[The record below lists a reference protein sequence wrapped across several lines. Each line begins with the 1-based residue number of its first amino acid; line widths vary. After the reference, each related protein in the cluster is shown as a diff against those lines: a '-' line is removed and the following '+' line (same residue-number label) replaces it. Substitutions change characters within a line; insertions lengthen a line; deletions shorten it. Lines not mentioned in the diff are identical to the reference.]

1 MAMDKEMLLQ
11 RLQSQYLTRQEVLFK
26 LPLNI
31 SISTFWPEL
40 VERRKMNSIV
50 LPLHRADG
58 KPMWYVLTDKM
69 IAASERLCA
78 LALDSATAIDPYKTA
93 MTGAMT
99 EEIFFTSFVEGAQIT
114 LQEAMEFLERG
125 TEPEN
130 VQEQM
135 IQNNRQAWT
144 DMIRMLYYPLDERY
158 VRMLAYRLTDEMEGQ
173 ATDYR
178 QTDTH
183 PIAAMGKEAY
193 DVPPAAA
200 IPGLMQEY
208 YDFLAS
214 TEIHPLIKAAVG
226 QAYLLVTRP
235 FPEGNERLSR
245 MISYAVLLR
254 SGYDFLRDISISG
267 VIARESYRYFKSMQ
281 DIIRSENGG
290 DLTYF
295 IEYYLDLLARSIDA
309 KAEQEQRRREEALL
323 LERQAAKQPL
333 ARQTSAQAEIPVSPV
348 SSPTEAIENPVFRP
362 EDSVEIS
369 FGIEELDDSVTA
381 AEAEPRSEP
390 TESPPPIFATVEEYL
405 AYLQDAEANRMGRT
419 QPKRIERLITGLS
432 SIARSGGTTFM
443 KHDWEQ
449 LTETSDSIAKD
460 DIYLMLKLGL
470 ILCETPGSP
479 REPRV
484 YHLLIRSENP
494 MQTTNEDTEYDS
506 VETETLRHAI
516 RKLMESEYARERQSA
531 AGLMDM
537 LENGRMEF
545 SFAEW
550 MLRNPVANK
559 DVGFGLLRV
568 AMNYGFLEYEDGIYR
583 FARDIRNGPKC
594 YHMPDKQREV
604 LLKLMDAFP
613 DEKFTIR
620 NASELTGLKY
630 GTVGYYLD
638 NFTQRGILKVTKA
651 LPNVNYYEFSSEVH
665 GIFEAT
671 ESDEAMTGFQQLPE
685 QEKEIHNP
693 LRGMAEVG

>member
-40 VERRKMNSIV
+40 VERRKMNSVV

-78 LALDSATAIDPYKTA
+78 LALDCDVAIDPYKTA

-135 IQNNRQAWT
+135 IQNNRQAWA

-178 QTDTH
+178 QVDTH

-193 DVPPAAA
+193 DVPSAAA

-309 KAEQEQRRREEALL
+309 KAEQDQRHREEALL
-323 LERQAAKQPL
+323 LERQAARQPL
-333 ARQTSAQAEIPVSPV
+333 VRSEPPAEIAIPPAAPQAEDKPES
-348 SSPTEAIENPVFRP
+348 VFRP
-362 EDSVEIS
+362 EESVEIS
-369 FGIEELDDSVTA
+369 IGLDELEDSAEENG
-381 AEAEPRSEP
+381 EEPESQP
-390 TESPPPIFATVEEYL
+390 TESPPILHDTPQSYL
-405 AYLQDAEANRMGRT
+405 NYLRNTRMYRMGRT
-419 QPKRIERLITGLS
+419 QPKRVERISDKLTDLVLN
-432 SIARSGGTTFM
+432 GTHTFLRA
-443 KHDWEQ
+443 DWEQ
-449 LTETSDSIAKD
+449 LTGTSEGITRD
-460 DIYLMLKLGL
+460 DISLMQKLGL
-470 ILCETPGSP
+470 ITCEAVSKCTEC
-479 REPRV
+479 RI
-484 YHLLIRSENP
+484 YHIP
-494 MQTTNEDTEYDS
+494 IK
-506 VETETLRHAI
+506 ETETEPDGA
-516 RKLMESEYARERQSA
+516 ESEDADDLLKAIQRMKESVHARERQSA
-531 AGLMDM
+531 AGLLDM
-537 LENGRMEF
+537 LDQGKNEFTFADWME
-545 SFAEW
+545 
-550 MLRNPVANK
+550 RNPVSNK
-559 DVGFGLLRV
+559 DVGFALLRV
-568 AMNYGFLEYEDGIYR
+568 AMNYGFLEFEDGIYR
-583 FARDIRNGPKC
+583 FAQDMRTGPKC
-594 YHMPDKQREV
+594 LHMPDKQREV
-604 LLKLMDAFP
+604 LLRLMEAFP
-613 DEKFTIR
+613 DEKFTVR
-620 NASELTGLKY
+620 NASELTGIKY
-630 GTVGYYLD
+630 STIGYYLE
-638 NFTQRGILKVTKA
+638 NFLQRGILRVTKA
-651 LPNVNYYEFSSEVH
+651 TRNVNFYEFSSEVH
-665 GIFEAT
+665 GIYKAIETKDGTTA
-671 ESDEAMTGFQQLPE
+671 FQALPE

-693 LRGMAEVG
+693 LRGMADVG

>member
-40 VERRKMNSIV
+40 VERRKMNSVV

-69 IAASERLCA
+69 IAASERLCS
-78 LALDSATAIDPYKTA
+78 LALDCDVTIDPYKSSLTS
-93 MTGAMT
+93 AMT

-135 IQNNRQAWT
+135 IQNNRQAWS
-144 DMIRMLYYPLDERY
+144 DMIRMLYYPLDDRY
-158 VRMLAYRLTDEMEGQ
+158 VRMLAYRLTEEMEGQ
-173 ATDYR
+173 ASDYR
-178 QTDTH
+178 QTDSH
-183 PIAAMGKEAY
+183 IIAAMGKEAY
-193 DVPPAAA
+193 EVPPASA

-208 YDFLAS
+208 FDFLAS

-254 SGYDFLRDISISG
+254 SGYDFLRVISISG
-267 VIARESYRYFKSMQ
+267 MIARESFRYFKSMQ
-281 DIIRSENGG
+281 DIIRTENGG

-323 LERQAAKQPL
+323 LERQAATKPL
-333 ARQTSAQAEIPVSPV
+333 ARSEPPAEIAIQPAAQPQEEPV
-348 SSPTEAIENPVFRP
+348 PVFHP
-362 EDSVEIS
+362 ENSVAISIGLDDLVDSVEENGEKPES
-369 FGIEELDDSVTA
+369 Q
-381 AEAEPRSEP
+381 P
-390 TESPPPIFATVEEYL
+390 TESPPRLFETLDDYL
-405 AYLQDAEANRMGRT
+405 SFLQETKDNRMGKT
-419 QPKRIERLITGLS
+419 QPKRTERVIEGLNNL
-432 SIARSGGTTFM
+432 ALSGAKTFM
-443 KHDWEQ
+443 RVDWEQ
-449 LTETSDSIAKD
+449 LTEASEAVARD
-460 DIYLMLKLGL
+460 DIALMQKLGL
-470 ILCETPGSP
+470 ILTEAPGSP
-479 REPRV
+479 RDPRI
-484 YHLLIRSENP
+484 YHLRIRDEGSTQPDDEDK
-494 MQTTNEDTEYDS
+494 QTAEPVNGE
-506 VETETLRHAI
+506 LAAAI
-516 RKLMESEYARERQSA
+516 RKMLSSEHARERQSA
-531 AGLMDM
+531 AGLIDM
-537 LENGRMEF
+537 LENGRNEF

-550 MLRNPVANK
+550 TVRNPVPNK
-559 DVGFGLLRV
+559 DVGFGLLRI
-568 AMNYGFLEYEDGIYR
+568 ALNYGFLEYEDGIYR
-583 FARDIRNGPKC
+583 FAQNVRKGPKC
-594 YHMPDKQREV
+594 FHMPDKQREV
-604 LLKLMDAFP
+604 LLKLMEAFP
-613 DEKFTIR
+613 DERFTIR
-620 NASELTGLKY
+620 NATELTGLKY
-630 GTVGYYLD
+630 STIGYYLD

-651 LPNVNYYEFSSEVH
+651 LPNVNFYEFSSEVH

-671 ESDEAMTGFQQLPE
+671 ESDEAMTGFKQLPD

-693 LRGMAEVG
+693 MRGMADAG

>member
-40 VERRKMNSIV
+40 VERRKMNSVV

-69 IAASERLCA
+69 IAASERLCS
-78 LALDSATAIDPYKTA
+78 LALDCDVTIDPYKSSLTS
-93 MTGAMT
+93 AMT

-135 IQNNRQAWT
+135 IQNNRQAWS
-144 DMIRMLYYPLDERY
+144 DMIRMLYYPLDDRY
-158 VRMLAYRLTDEMEGQ
+158 VRMLAYRLTEEMEGQ
-173 ATDYR
+173 ASDYR
-178 QTDTH
+178 QTDSH
-183 PIAAMGKEAY
+183 IIAAMGKEAY
-193 DVPPAAA
+193 EVPPASA

-208 YDFLAS
+208 FDFLAS

-267 VIARESYRYFKSMQ
+267 MIARESFRYFKSMQ
-281 DIIRSENGG
+281 DIIRTENSG

-323 LERQAAKQPL
+323 LERQAATKPL
-333 ARQTSAQAEIPVSPV
+333 ARSEPPAEIAIQPAAQPQEEPV
-348 SSPTEAIENPVFRP
+348 PVFRP
-362 EDSVEIS
+362 ENSVAISIGLDDLVDSVEENGEKPES
-369 FGIEELDDSVTA
+369 Q
-381 AEAEPRSEP
+381 P
-390 TESPPPIFATVEEYL
+390 TESPPRLFETLDDYL
-405 AYLQDAEANRMGRT
+405 SFLQETKDNRMGKT
-419 QPKRIERLITGLS
+419 QPKRTERVIEGLNNL
-432 SIARSGGTTFM
+432 ALSGAKTFM
-443 KHDWEQ
+443 KVDWEQ
-449 LTETSDSIAKD
+449 LTEASEAVARD
-460 DIYLMLKLGL
+460 DIALMQKLGL
-470 ILCETPGSP
+470 ILTEAPGSP
-479 REPRV
+479 RDPRI
-484 YHLLIRSENP
+484 YHLLIRDEGSTQPDDEDK
-494 MQTTNEDTEYDS
+494 QTAEPVNGEL
-506 VETETLRHAI
+506 VAAI
-516 RKLMESEYARERQSA
+516 RKMLSSEHARERQSA
-531 AGLMDM
+531 AGLIDM
-537 LENGRMEF
+537 LENGRNEF

-550 MLRNPVANK
+550 TVRNPVPNK
-559 DVGFGLLRV
+559 DVGFGLLRI
-568 AMNYGFLEYEDGIYR
+568 ALNYGFLEYEDGIYR
-583 FARDIRNGPKC
+583 FAQNVRKGPKC
-594 YHMPDKQREV
+594 FHMPDKQREV
-604 LLKLMDAFP
+604 LLKLMEAFP
-613 DEKFTIR
+613 DERFTIR
-620 NASELTGLKY
+620 NATELTGLKY
-630 GTVGYYLD
+630 STIGYYLD

-651 LPNVNYYEFSSEVH
+651 LPNVNFYEFSSEVH

-671 ESDEAMTGFQQLPE
+671 ESDEAMTGFKQLPD

-693 LRGMAEVG
+693 MRGMADAG

>member
-40 VERRKMNSIV
+40 VERRKMNSVV

-69 IAASERLCA
+69 IAASERLCS
-78 LALDSATAIDPYKTA
+78 LALDCDVTIDPYKSSLTSA
-93 MTGAMT
+93 IT

-135 IQNNRQAWT
+135 IQNNRQAWS
-144 DMIRMLYYPLDERY
+144 DMIRMLYYPLDDRY
-158 VRMLAYRLTDEMEGQ
+158 VRMLAYRLTEEMEGQ
-173 ATDYR
+173 ASDYR
-178 QTDTH
+178 QTDSH
-183 PIAAMGKEAY
+183 IIAAMGKEAY
-193 DVPPAAA
+193 EVPPASA

-208 YDFLAS
+208 FDFLAS

-267 VIARESYRYFKSMQ
+267 MIARESFRYFKSMQ
-281 DIIRSENGG
+281 DIIRAENGG

-309 KAEQEQRRREEALL
+309 KAEQDQRRREEALL
-323 LERQAAKQPL
+323 LERQAATKPL
-333 ARQTSAQAEIPVSPV
+333 ARSEPPAEIATPPAAPPQEEPV
-348 SSPTEAIENPVFRP
+348 PVFRP

-369 FGIEELDDSVTA
+369 IGLEELEDS
-381 AEAEPRSEP
+381 AEANGEAPESQP
-390 TESPPPIFATVEEYL
+390 TESPPPIFETVDEYL
-405 AYLQDAEANRMGRT
+405 SYLQDAEANRMGRT
-419 QPKRIERLITGLS
+419 QSKRIERLINGLS
-432 SIARSGGTTFM
+432 RIARSGATTFM
-443 KHDWEQ
+443 KNDWEQ
-449 LTETSDSIAKD
+449 MTEISDSIAKD

-484 YHLLIRSENP
+484 YHLLIRDEN
-494 MQTTNEDTEYDS
+494 TLKTADEDAEFGR
-506 VETETLRHAI
+506 EEIEALKQAIEKMHA
-516 RKLMESEYARERQSA
+516 SEYARERQSA
-531 AGLMDM
+531 AGLLDM

-559 DVGFGLLRV
+559 DAGFGLLRV
-568 AMNYGFLEYEDGIYR
+568 AMNYGFLEYEDGLYR
-583 FARDIRNGPKC
+583 FVRDIKNGPKC
-594 YHMPDKQREV
+594 FHMPDKQREV

-620 NASELTGLKY
+620 SASELTGLKY

-651 LPNVNYYEFSSEVH
+651 LPNVNFYEFSSEVH

-671 ESDEAMTGFQQLPE
+671 ESDEAMTGFKQLPD

-693 LRGMAEVG
+693 MRGMADAG

>member
-31 SISTFWPEL
+31 SINTFWPEL
-40 VERRKMNSIV
+40 VERRKMNSVV

-69 IAASERLCA
+69 IAASERLCS
-78 LALDSATAIDPYKTA
+78 LALDCDVTIDPYKSSL
-93 MTGAMT
+93 TGAMT

-135 IQNNRQAWT
+135 IQNNRQAWS
-144 DMIRMLYYPLDERY
+144 DMIRMLYYPLDDRY
-158 VRMLAYRLTDEMEGQ
+158 VRMLAYRLTEEMEGQ
-173 ATDYR
+173 ASEYR
-178 QTDTH
+178 QTDSH
-183 PIAAMGKEAY
+183 IIAAMGKEAY
-193 DVPPAAA
+193 EVPPASA

-208 YDFLAS
+208 FDFLAS

-267 VIARESYRYFKSMQ
+267 MIARESFRYFKSMQ

-309 KAEQEQRRREEALL
+309 KAEQDQRRREEALL
-323 LERQAAKQPL
+323 LERQAATKPL
-333 ARQTSAQAEIPVSPV
+333 ARSEPPAEI
-348 SSPTEAIENPVFRP
+348 AIPPAATPEKEQLVPVFRP

-369 FGIEELDDSVTA
+369 IGLEELEDST
-381 AEAEPRSEP
+381 EENGEKPESQP
-390 TESPPPIFATVEEYL
+390 TESPPRFFDTLDDYIAFLKETR
-405 AYLQDAEANRMGRT
+405 DNRMGRT
-419 QPKRIERLITGLS
+419 QPKRAERVIEGLNS
-432 SIARSGGTTFM
+432 LALSGAKTFM
-443 KHDWEQ
+443 KVDWEQ
-449 LTETSDSIAKD
+449 LTEASDTVAKD
-460 DIYLMLKLGL
+460 DIALMQKLGL
-470 ILCETPGSP
+470 ILAEAPGSP
-479 REPRV
+479 RDPRI
-484 YHLLIRSENP
+484 YHLLIR
-494 MQTTNEDTEYDS
+494 NEDSAQADDEDKQTAEP
-506 VETETLRHAI
+506 VNEQLVAAI
-516 RKLMESEYARERQSA
+516 RKMLTSEYARERQSA
-531 AGLMDM
+531 AGLIDM
-537 LENGRMEF
+537 LENGRREF
-545 SFAEW
+545 SFTEW
-550 MLRNPVANK
+550 IARNPVPNK
-559 DVGFGLLRV
+559 DAGFGLLRI
-568 AMNYGFLEYEDGIYR
+568 ALNYGFLEYEDGTYR
-583 FARDIRNGPKC
+583 FAQDVRKGPKC
-594 YHMPDKQREV
+594 FHMPDKQRDV
-604 LLKLMDAFP
+604 LLKLMEAFP

-620 NASELTGLKY
+620 NATELTGLKY
-630 GTVGYYLD
+630 GTIGYYLD

-651 LPNVNYYEFSSEVH
+651 LPNVNFYEFSSEVH

-671 ESDEAMTGFQQLPE
+671 DSDNESSTFQALPE

-693 LRGMAEVG
+693 LRGMADAG

>member
-31 SISTFWPEL
+31 SINTFWPEL
-40 VERRKMNSIV
+40 VERRKMNSVV

-78 LALDSATAIDPYKTA
+78 LALDCDVAIDPYKTA

-135 IQNNRQAWT
+135 IQNNRQAWA

-178 QTDTH
+178 QADTH

-193 DVPPAAA
+193 DVPSAAA

-309 KAEQEQRRREEALL
+309 KAEQDQRHREEALL
-323 LERQAAKQPL
+323 LERQAARQPL
-333 ARQTSAQAEIPVSPV
+333 VRSEPPAEIAIPPAAPQAEDKPES
-348 SSPTEAIENPVFRP
+348 VFRP
-362 EDSVEIS
+362 EERVEIS
-369 FGIEELDDSVTA
+369 IGLDELEDSAEENG
-381 AEAEPRSEP
+381 EEPESQP
-390 TESPPPIFATVEEYL
+390 TESPPILHDTPQSYL
-405 AYLQDAEANRMGRT
+405 NYLRNTRMYRMGRT
-419 QPKRIERLITGLS
+419 QPKRVERISDKLTDLVLN
-432 SIARSGGTTFM
+432 GTHTFLRA
-443 KHDWEQ
+443 DWEQ
-449 LTETSDSIAKD
+449 LTGTSEGITRD
-460 DIYLMLKLGL
+460 DISLMQKLGL
-470 ILCETPGSP
+470 ITCEAVSKCTEC
-479 REPRV
+479 RI
-484 YHLLIRSENP
+484 YHIP
-494 MQTTNEDTEYDS
+494 IK
-506 VETETLRHAI
+506 ETETEPDGA
-516 RKLMESEYARERQSA
+516 ESEDADDLLKAIQRMKESVHARERQSA
-531 AGLMDM
+531 AGLLDM
-537 LENGRMEF
+537 LDQGKNEFTFADWME
-545 SFAEW
+545 
-550 MLRNPVANK
+550 RNPVSNK
-559 DVGFGLLRV
+559 DVGFALLRV
-568 AMNYGFLEYEDGIYR
+568 AMNYGFLEFEDGIYR
-583 FARDIRNGPKC
+583 FAQDMRTGPKC
-594 YHMPDKQREV
+594 LHMPDKQREV
-604 LLKLMDAFP
+604 LLRLMEAFP
-613 DEKFTIR
+613 DEKFTVR
-620 NASELTGLKY
+620 NASELTGIKY
-630 GTVGYYLD
+630 STIGYYLE
-638 NFTQRGILKVTKA
+638 NFLQRGILRVTKA
-651 LPNVNYYEFSSEVH
+651 TRNVNFYEFSSEVH
-665 GIFEAT
+665 GIYKAIETKDGTTA
-671 ESDEAMTGFQQLPE
+671 FQALPE

-693 LRGMAEVG
+693 LRGMADVG

>member
-40 VERRKMNSIV
+40 VERRKMNSVV

-78 LALDSATAIDPYKTA
+78 LALDCNVAIDPYKTA

-144 DMIRMLYYPLDERY
+144 DMTRMLYYPLDERY

-183 PIAAMGKEAY
+183 PIAAMGKETY

-309 KAEQEQRRREEALL
+309 KAEQDQRHREEALL
-323 LERQAAKQPL
+323 LERQAARQPL
-333 ARQTSAQAEIPVSPV
+333 VRSEPPAEIAIPPAAPQAEDKPES
-348 SSPTEAIENPVFRP
+348 VFRP
-362 EDSVEIS
+362 EESVEIS
-369 FGIEELDDSVTA
+369 IGLDELEDSAEENG
-381 AEAEPRSEP
+381 EEPESQP
-390 TESPPPIFATVEEYL
+390 TESPPILHDTPQSYL
-405 AYLQDAEANRMGRT
+405 NYLRNTRMYRMGRT
-419 QPKRIERLITGLS
+419 QPKRVERISDKLTDLVLN
-432 SIARSGGTTFM
+432 GTHTFLRA
-443 KHDWEQ
+443 DWEQ
-449 LTETSDSIAKD
+449 LTGTSEGITRD
-460 DIYLMLKLGL
+460 DISLMQKLGL
-470 ILCETPGSP
+470 ITCEAVSKCTEC
-479 REPRV
+479 RI
-484 YHLLIRSENP
+484 YHIP
-494 MQTTNEDTEYDS
+494 IK
-506 VETETLRHAI
+506 ETETEPDGA
-516 RKLMESEYARERQSA
+516 ESEDADDLLKAIQRMKESVHARERQSA
-531 AGLMDM
+531 AGLLDM
-537 LENGRMEF
+537 LDQGKNEFTFADWME
-545 SFAEW
+545 
-550 MLRNPVANK
+550 RNPVSNK
-559 DVGFGLLRV
+559 DVGFALLRV
-568 AMNYGFLEYEDGIYR
+568 AMNYGFLEFEDGIYR
-583 FARDIRNGPKC
+583 FAQDMRTGPKC
-594 YHMPDKQREV
+594 LHMPDKQREV
-604 LLKLMDAFP
+604 LLRLMEAFP
-613 DEKFTIR
+613 DEKFTVR
-620 NASELTGLKY
+620 NASELTGIKY
-630 GTVGYYLD
+630 STIGYYLE
-638 NFTQRGILKVTKA
+638 NFLQRGILRVTKA
-651 LPNVNYYEFSSEVH
+651 TRNVNFYEFSSEVH
-665 GIFEAT
+665 GIYKAIETKDGTTA
-671 ESDEAMTGFQQLPE
+671 FQALPE

-693 LRGMAEVG
+693 LRGMADVG

>member
-40 VERRKMNSIV
+40 VERRKLNSIV

-69 IAASERLCA
+69 IAASERLCS
-78 LALDSATAIDPYKTA
+78 LALDCNVTIDPYKSSLTS
-93 MTGAMT
+93 AMT
-99 EEIFFTSFVEGAQIT
+99 EEMFFTSFVEGAQIT

-135 IQNNRQAWT
+135 IQNNRQAWS
-144 DMIRMLYYPLDERY
+144 DMIRMLYYPLDDRY
-158 VRMLAYRLTDEMEGQ
+158 VRMLAYRLTEEMEGQ
-173 ATDYR
+173 ASDYR
-178 QTDTH
+178 QTDSH
-183 PIAAMGKEAY
+183 IIAAMGKEAY
-193 DVPPAAA
+193 EVPPATA

-208 YDFLAS
+208 FEFLAS

-226 QAYLLVTRP
+226 QAYLLVIRP

-267 VIARESYRYFKSMQ
+267 MIARESFRYFKSMQ
-281 DIIRSENGG
+281 DIIRTENGG

-323 LERQAAKQPL
+323 LERQAATKPL
-333 ARQTSAQAEIPVSPV
+333 ARSEPPAEIALPPIT
-348 SSPTEAIENPVFRP
+348 PQLAKETDPVFRP
-362 EDSVEIS
+362 ENNVEIS
-369 FGIEELDDSVTA
+369 IGLDDLD
-381 AEAEPRSEP
+381 EPAGDTDADPDSQP
-390 TESPPPIFATVEEYL
+390 TESPPMLFENLDEYL
-405 AYLQDAEANRMGRT
+405 AFLQETKDNRMGRT
-419 QPKRIERLITGLS
+419 QPKRTERVIEGLNS
-432 SIARSGGTTFM
+432 LALSGAKTFM
-443 KHDWEQ
+443 KVDWEQ
-449 LTETSDSIAKD
+449 LTDATETVAKD
-460 DIYLMLKLGL
+460 DISLMQKLGL
-470 ILCETPGSP
+470 ILTEAPGSP
-479 REPRV
+479 RDPRI
-484 YHLLIRSENP
+484 YHLLIRDEDAP
-494 MQTTNEDTEYDS
+494 RTDDEDEQLPAPVNEE
-506 VETETLRHAI
+506 VVAAI
-516 RKLMESEYARERQSA
+516 RKMLSSEYARERQSA
-531 AGLMDM
+531 AGLIDM
-537 LENGRMEF
+537 VENGRSEF

-550 MLRNPVANK
+550 IVRNPVPNK
-559 DVGFGLLRV
+559 DTGFGLLRI
-568 AMNYGFLEYEDGIYR
+568 ALNYGFLEYEDGIYR
-583 FARDIRNGPKC
+583 FAQSVRSGPKC
-594 YHMPDKQREV
+594 LHMPDKQRDV
-604 LLKLMDAFP
+604 LLKLMEAFP
-613 DEKFTIR
+613 NDKFTIR
-620 NASELTGLKY
+620 NATELTGLKY
-630 GTVGYYLD
+630 GTIGYYLD

-651 LPNVNYYEFSSEVH
+651 LPNVNFYEFSSEVH

-671 ESDEAMTGFQQLPE
+671 ESDETMTGFQQLPN

-693 LRGMAEVG
+693 LRGMADAG

>member
-31 SISTFWPEL
+31 SINTFWPEL
-40 VERRKMNSIV
+40 VERRKMNSVV

-78 LALDSATAIDPYKTA
+78 LALDCDVAIDPYKTA

-135 IQNNRQAWT
+135 IQNNRQAWA

-178 QTDTH
+178 QADTH

-193 DVPPAAA
+193 DVPSAAA

-309 KAEQEQRRREEALL
+309 KAEQDQRHREEALL
-323 LERQAAKQPL
+323 LERQAARQPL
-333 ARQTSAQAEIPVSPV
+333 VRSEPPAEIAIPLAAPQAEDKPES
-348 SSPTEAIENPVFRP
+348 VFRP
-362 EDSVEIS
+362 EESVEIS
-369 FGIEELDDSVTA
+369 IGLDELEDSAEENG
-381 AEAEPRSEP
+381 EEPESQP
-390 TESPPPIFATVEEYL
+390 TESPPILHDTPQSYL
-405 AYLQDAEANRMGRT
+405 NYLRNTRMCRMGRT
-419 QPKRIERLITGLS
+419 QPKRVERISDKLTDLVLN
-432 SIARSGGTTFM
+432 GTHTFLRA
-443 KHDWEQ
+443 DWEQ
-449 LTETSDSIAKD
+449 LTGTSEGITRD
-460 DIYLMLKLGL
+460 DISLMQKLGL
-470 ILCETPGSP
+470 ITCEAVSKCTEC
-479 REPRV
+479 RI
-484 YHLLIRSENP
+484 YHIP
-494 MQTTNEDTEYDS
+494 IK
-506 VETETLRHAI
+506 ETETEPDGA
-516 RKLMESEYARERQSA
+516 ESEDADDLLKAIQRMKESVHARERQSA
-531 AGLMDM
+531 AGLLDM
-537 LENGRMEF
+537 LDQGKNEFTFADWME
-545 SFAEW
+545 
-550 MLRNPVANK
+550 RNPVSNK
-559 DVGFGLLRV
+559 DVGFALLRV
-568 AMNYGFLEYEDGIYR
+568 AMNYGFLEFEDGIYR
-583 FARDIRNGPKC
+583 FAQDMRTGPKC
-594 YHMPDKQREV
+594 LHMPDKQREV
-604 LLKLMDAFP
+604 LLRLMEAFP
-613 DEKFTIR
+613 DEKFTVR
-620 NASELTGLKY
+620 NASELTGIKY
-630 GTVGYYLD
+630 STIGYYLE
-638 NFTQRGILKVTKA
+638 NFLQRGILRVTKA
-651 LPNVNYYEFSSEVH
+651 TRNVNFYEFSSEVH
-665 GIFEAT
+665 GIYKAIETKDGTTA
-671 ESDEAMTGFQQLPE
+671 FQALPE

-693 LRGMAEVG
+693 LRGMADVG

>member
-40 VERRKMNSIV
+40 VERRKMNSVV

-69 IAASERLCA
+69 IAASERLCS
-78 LALDSATAIDPYKTA
+78 LALDCDVTIDPYKSSLTS
-93 MTGAMT
+93 AMT

-135 IQNNRQAWT
+135 IQNNRQAWS
-144 DMIRMLYYPLDERY
+144 DMIRMLYYPLDDRY
-158 VRMLAYRLTDEMEGQ
+158 VRMLAYRLTEEMEGQ
-173 ATDYR
+173 ASDYR
-178 QTDTH
+178 QTDSH
-183 PIAAMGKEAY
+183 IIAAMGKEAY
-193 DVPPAAA
+193 EVPPASA

-208 YDFLAS
+208 FDFLAS

-267 VIARESYRYFKSMQ
+267 MIARESFRYFKSMQ
-281 DIIRSENGG
+281 DIIRTENGG

-323 LERQAAKQPL
+323 LERQAATKPL
-333 ARQTSAQAEIPVSPV
+333 ARSEPPAEIAIQPAAQPQEEPV
-348 SSPTEAIENPVFRP
+348 PVFRP
-362 EDSVEIS
+362 ENSVAISIGLDDLVDSVEENGEKPES
-369 FGIEELDDSVTA
+369 Q
-381 AEAEPRSEP
+381 P
-390 TESPPPIFATVEEYL
+390 TESPPRLFETLDDYL
-405 AYLQDAEANRMGRT
+405 SFLQETKDNRMGKT
-419 QPKRIERLITGLS
+419 QPKRTERVIEGLKKL
-432 SIARSGGTTFM
+432 ALSGAKTFM
-443 KHDWEQ
+443 RVDWEQ
-449 LTETSDSIAKD
+449 LTEASEAVARD
-460 DIYLMLKLGL
+460 DIALMQKLGL
-470 ILCETPGSP
+470 ILTEAPGSP
-479 REPRV
+479 RDPRI
-484 YHLLIRSENP
+484 YHLRIRDEGSTQPDDEDK
-494 MQTTNEDTEYDS
+494 QTAEPVNGE
-506 VETETLRHAI
+506 LAAAI
-516 RKLMESEYARERQSA
+516 RKMLSSEHARERQSA
-531 AGLMDM
+531 AGLIDM
-537 LENGRMEF
+537 LENGRNEF

-550 MLRNPVANK
+550 TVRNPVPNK
-559 DVGFGLLRV
+559 DVGFGLLRI
-568 AMNYGFLEYEDGIYR
+568 ALNYGFLEYEDGIYR
-583 FARDIRNGPKC
+583 FAQNVRKGPKC
-594 YHMPDKQREV
+594 FHMPDKQREV
-604 LLKLMDAFP
+604 LLKLMEAFP
-613 DEKFTIR
+613 DERFTIR
-620 NASELTGLKY
+620 NATELTGLKY
-630 GTVGYYLD
+630 STIGYYLD

-651 LPNVNYYEFSSEVH
+651 LPNVNFYEFSSEVH

-671 ESDEAMTGFQQLPE
+671 ESDEAMTGFKQLPD

-693 LRGMAEVG
+693 MRGMADAG

>member
-31 SISTFWPEL
+31 SINTFWPEL
-40 VERRKMNSIV
+40 VERRKMNSVV

-78 LALDSATAIDPYKTA
+78 LALDCDVAIDPYKTA

-135 IQNNRQAWT
+135 IQNNRQAWA

-178 QTDTH
+178 QADTH

-193 DVPPAAA
+193 DVPSAAA

-309 KAEQEQRRREEALL
+309 KAEQDQRHREEALL
-323 LERQAAKQPL
+323 LERQAARQPL
-333 ARQTSAQAEIPVSPV
+333 VRSEPPAEIAIPPAAPQAEDKPES
-348 SSPTEAIENPVFRP
+348 VFRP
-362 EDSVEIS
+362 EESVEIS
-369 FGIEELDDSVTA
+369 IGLDELEDSAEENG
-381 AEAEPRSEP
+381 EEPESQP
-390 TESPPPIFATVEEYL
+390 TESPPILHDTPQSYL
-405 AYLQDAEANRMGRT
+405 NYLRNTRMYRMGRT
-419 QPKRIERLITGLS
+419 QPKRVERISDKLTDLVLN
-432 SIARSGGTTFM
+432 GTHTFLRA
-443 KHDWEQ
+443 DWEQ
-449 LTETSDSIAKD
+449 LTGTSEGITRD
-460 DIYLMLKLGL
+460 DISLMQKLGL
-470 ILCETPGSP
+470 ITCEAVSKCTEC
-479 REPRV
+479 RI
-484 YHLLIRSENP
+484 YHIP
-494 MQTTNEDTEYDS
+494 IK
-506 VETETLRHAI
+506 ETETEPDGA
-516 RKLMESEYARERQSA
+516 ESEDADDLLKAIQRMKESVHARERQSA
-531 AGLMDM
+531 AGLLDM
-537 LENGRMEF
+537 LDQGKNEFTFADWME
-545 SFAEW
+545 
-550 MLRNPVANK
+550 RNPVSNK
-559 DVGFGLLRV
+559 DVGFALLRV
-568 AMNYGFLEYEDGIYR
+568 AMNYGFLEFEDGIYR
-583 FARDIRNGPKC
+583 FAQDMRTGPKC
-594 YHMPDKQREV
+594 LHMPDKQREV
-604 LLKLMDAFP
+604 LLRLMEAFP
-613 DEKFTIR
+613 DEKFTVR
-620 NASELTGLKY
+620 NASELTGIKY
-630 GTVGYYLD
+630 STIGYYLE
-638 NFTQRGILKVTKA
+638 NFLQRGILRVTKA
-651 LPNVNYYEFSSEVH
+651 TRNVNFYEFSSEVH
-665 GIFEAT
+665 GIYKAIETKDGTTA
-671 ESDEAMTGFQQLPE
+671 FQALPE

-693 LRGMAEVG
+693 LRGMADVG

>member
-40 VERRKMNSIV
+40 VERRKMNSVV

-69 IAASERLCA
+69 IAASERLCS
-78 LALDSATAIDPYKTA
+78 LALDCDVTIDPYKSSL
-93 MTGAMT
+93 TGAMT

-135 IQNNRQAWT
+135 IQNNRQAWS
-144 DMIRMLYYPLDERY
+144 DMIRMLYYPLDDRY
-158 VRMLAYRLTDEMEGQ
+158 VRMLAYRLTEEMEGQ
-173 ATDYR
+173 ASEYR
-178 QTDTH
+178 QTDSH
-183 PIAAMGKEAY
+183 IIAAMGKEAY
-193 DVPPAAA
+193 EVPPASA

-208 YDFLAS
+208 FDFLAS

-267 VIARESYRYFKSMQ
+267 MIARESFRYFKSMQ

-309 KAEQEQRRREEALL
+309 KAEQDQRRREEALL
-323 LERQAAKQPL
+323 LERQAATKPL
-333 ARQTSAQAEIPVSPV
+333 ARSEPPAEI
-348 SSPTEAIENPVFRP
+348 AIPPAATPEKEQLVPVFRP

-369 FGIEELDDSVTA
+369 IGLEELEDST
-381 AEAEPRSEP
+381 EENGEKPESQP
-390 TESPPPIFATVEEYL
+390 TESPPRLFDTLDDYIAFLKETR
-405 AYLQDAEANRMGRT
+405 DNRMGRT
-419 QPKRIERLITGLS
+419 QPKRTERVIEGLNS
-432 SIARSGGTTFM
+432 LALSGAKTFM
-443 KHDWEQ
+443 KVDWEQ
-449 LTETSDSIAKD
+449 LTEASDTVAKD
-460 DIYLMLKLGL
+460 DIALMQKLGL
-470 ILCETPGSP
+470 ILTEAPGSP
-479 REPRV
+479 RDPRI
-484 YHLLIRSENP
+484 YHLLIR
-494 MQTTNEDTEYDS
+494 NEDSAQADDEDKQTAEP
-506 VETETLRHAI
+506 VNEQLVAAI
-516 RKLMESEYARERQSA
+516 RKMLTSEYARERQSA
-531 AGLMDM
+531 AGLIDM
-537 LENGRMEF
+537 LENGRREF
-545 SFAEW
+545 SFTEW
-550 MLRNPVANK
+550 IARNPVPNK
-559 DVGFGLLRV
+559 DAGFGLLRI
-568 AMNYGFLEYEDGIYR
+568 ALNYGFLEYEDGTYR
-583 FARDIRNGPKC
+583 FAQDVRKGPKC
-594 YHMPDKQREV
+594 FHMPDKQRDV
-604 LLKLMDAFP
+604 LLKLMEAFP

-620 NASELTGLKY
+620 NATELTGLKY
-630 GTVGYYLD
+630 GTIGYYLD

-651 LPNVNYYEFSSEVH
+651 LPNVNFYEFSSEVH

-671 ESDEAMTGFQQLPE
+671 DSDNESSTFQALPE

-693 LRGMAEVG
+693 LRGMADAG

>member
-31 SISTFWPEL
+31 SINTFWPEL
-40 VERRKMNSIV
+40 VERRKMNSVV

-78 LALDSATAIDPYKTA
+78 LALDCDVAIDPYKTA

-135 IQNNRQAWT
+135 IQNNRQAWA

-178 QTDTH
+178 QADTH

-193 DVPPAAA
+193 DVPSAAA

-309 KAEQEQRRREEALL
+309 KAEQEQRCREEALL
-323 LERQAAKQPL
+323 LERQAARQPL
-333 ARQTSAQAEIPVSPV
+333 VRSEPPAEIAIPPAAPQAEDKPES
-348 SSPTEAIENPVFRP
+348 VFRP
-362 EDSVEIS
+362 EESVEIS
-369 FGIEELDDSVTA
+369 IGLDELEDSAEENG
-381 AEAEPRSEP
+381 EEPESQP
-390 TESPPPIFATVEEYL
+390 TESPPILHDTPQSYL
-405 AYLQDAEANRMGRT
+405 NYLRNTRMYRMGRT
-419 QPKRIERLITGLS
+419 QPKRVERISDKLTDLVLN
-432 SIARSGGTTFM
+432 GTHTFLRA
-443 KHDWEQ
+443 DWEQ
-449 LTETSDSIAKD
+449 LTGTSEGITRD
-460 DIYLMLKLGL
+460 DISLMQKLGL
-470 ILCETPGSP
+470 ITCEAVSKCTEC
-479 REPRV
+479 RI
-484 YHLLIRSENP
+484 YHIP
-494 MQTTNEDTEYDS
+494 IKQT
-506 VETETLRHAI
+506 ETETDGA
-516 RKLMESEYARERQSA
+516 ESEDADDLLKAIQRMKESVHARERQSA
-531 AGLMDM
+531 AGLLDM
-537 LENGRMEF
+537 LDQGKNEFTFADWME
-545 SFAEW
+545 
-550 MLRNPVANK
+550 RNPVSNK
-559 DVGFGLLRV
+559 DVGFALLRV
-568 AMNYGFLEYEDGIYR
+568 AMNYGFLEFEDGIYR
-583 FARDIRNGPKC
+583 FAQDMRTGPKC
-594 YHMPDKQREV
+594 LHMPDKQREV
-604 LLKLMDAFP
+604 LLRLMEAFP
-613 DEKFTIR
+613 DEKFTVR
-620 NASELTGLKY
+620 NASELTGIKY
-630 GTVGYYLD
+630 STIGYYLE
-638 NFTQRGILKVTKA
+638 NFLQRGILRVTKA
-651 LPNVNYYEFSSEVH
+651 TRNVNFYEFSSEVH
-665 GIFEAT
+665 GIYKAIETKDGTTA
-671 ESDEAMTGFQQLPE
+671 FQALPE
-685 QEKEIHNP
+685 QEKKIHNP
-693 LRGMAEVG
+693 LRGMADVG

>member
-31 SISTFWPEL
+31 SINTFWPEL
-40 VERRKMNSIV
+40 VERRKMNSVV

-78 LALDSATAIDPYKTA
+78 LALDCDVAIDPYKTA

-135 IQNNRQAWT
+135 IQNNRQAWA

-178 QTDTH
+178 QVDTH

-193 DVPPAAA
+193 DVPSAAA

-309 KAEQEQRRREEALL
+309 KAEQDQRHREEALL
-323 LERQAAKQPL
+323 LERQAARQPL
-333 ARQTSAQAEIPVSPV
+333 VRSEPPAEIAIPPAAPQAEDKPES
-348 SSPTEAIENPVFRP
+348 VFRP
-362 EDSVEIS
+362 EESVEIS
-369 FGIEELDDSVTA
+369 IGLDELEDSAEENG
-381 AEAEPRSEP
+381 EEPESQP
-390 TESPPPIFATVEEYL
+390 TESPPILHDTPQSYL
-405 AYLQDAEANRMGRT
+405 NYLRNTRMYRMGRT
-419 QPKRIERLITGLS
+419 QPKRVERISDKLTDLVLN
-432 SIARSGGTTFM
+432 GTHTFLRA
-443 KHDWEQ
+443 DWEQ
-449 LTETSDSIAKD
+449 LTGTSEGITRD
-460 DIYLMLKLGL
+460 DISLMQKLGL
-470 ILCETPGSP
+470 ITCEAVSKCTEC
-479 REPRV
+479 RI
-484 YHLLIRSENP
+484 YHIP
-494 MQTTNEDTEYDS
+494 IK
-506 VETETLRHAI
+506 ETETEPDGA
-516 RKLMESEYARERQSA
+516 ESEDADDLLKAILRMKESVHARERQSA
-531 AGLMDM
+531 AGLLDM
-537 LENGRMEF
+537 LDQGKNEFTFADWME
-545 SFAEW
+545 
-550 MLRNPVANK
+550 RNPVSNK
-559 DVGFGLLRV
+559 DVGFALLRV
-568 AMNYGFLEYEDGIYR
+568 AMNYGFLEFEDGIYR
-583 FARDIRNGPKC
+583 FAQDMRTGPKC
-594 YHMPDKQREV
+594 LHMPDKQREV
-604 LLKLMDAFP
+604 LLRLMEAFP
-613 DEKFTIR
+613 DEKFTVR
-620 NASELTGLKY
+620 NASELTGIKY
-630 GTVGYYLD
+630 STIGYYLE
-638 NFTQRGILKVTKA
+638 NFLQRGILRVTKA
-651 LPNVNYYEFSSEVH
+651 TRNVNFYEFSSEVH
-665 GIFEAT
+665 GIYKAIETKDGTTA
-671 ESDEAMTGFQQLPE
+671 FQALPE

-693 LRGMAEVG
+693 LRGMADVG